1 MTSRPRFRITPHSAR
16 WFAAGLVLVGV
27 LIGSLVPGGTLPVSI
42 DMEPHMK
49 HFVAFSLLGFLFATA
64 LKAGWRRALVVALGL
79 GLLGF
84 AIEIA
89 QLFIPDRSF
98 LWIDVAAGFV
108 GALGGA
114 VLGAVLRW
122 VVGRGSEV

>member
-1 MTSRPRFRITPHSAR
+1 MQIKPSHIR
-16 WFAAGLVLVGV
+16 WLVTGLVLLAV
-27 LIGSLVPGGTLPVSI
+27 LIVSLVPGGTLPVSI
-42 DMEPHMK
+42 DMEPHIK

-64 LKAGWRRALVVALGL
+64 LQADWRRALVVALGL

-84 AIEIA
+84 VIEIA

-108 GALGGA
+108 GGLGGA
-114 VLGAVLRW
+114 VFGVFLRW
-122 VVGRGSEV
+122 FVG

>member
-1 MTSRPRFRITPHSAR
+1 MQITSSHIR
-16 WFAAGLVLVGV
+16 WLVTGLVLLAV
-27 LIGSLVPGGTLPVSI
+27 LIVSLVPGGTLPISI
-42 DMEPHMK
+42 DMEPHMR
-49 HFVAFSLLGFLFATA
+49 HFVAFSLLGFLFVLA
-64 LKAGWRRALVVALGL
+64 LKADWQWTLVAALGL

-84 AIEIA
+84 LIEVA

-114 VLGAVLRW
+114 VFGVFLRW
-122 VVGRGSEV
+122 FVR